1 MSTKTH
7 TSFRAR
13 YLNHPVHLR
22 WVAHWKQ
29 KASDHQW
36 AKSHPREAYFA
47 ERIAPLVV
55 EFTSLFSQ
63 ESAQKISHWCL
74 KAQTLQPP
82 LSDSTLLSI
91 AEFHQWLRCS
101 GRLPASNTQ

>member
-1 MSTKTH
+1 MSTKNH
-7 TSFRAR
+7 TTFRTR

-36 AKSHPREAYFA
+36 AKSHPREAYFV
-47 ERIAPLVV
+47 ERIAPLVL
-55 EFTSLFSQ
+55 EFTSQFTQ

-74 KAQTLQPP
+74 KAQTLQPA
-82 LSDSTLLSI
+82 LSESTLRSI
-91 AEFHQWLRCS
+91 SEFHQWLRCS
-101 GRLPASNTQ
+101 GRLSASITQ